1 MTSFKTFA
9 TPALLLLALAS
20 TTPASSVQPDAHSR
34 EVELARDPQLTL
46 GEVVHA
52 ALLRNPDYPVLQAR
66 GEEAQALTQLGSSL
80 LGGEPAMFLRLE
92 GDRASSDY
100 EYREWEGGVE
110 LPLWRLNERKASRR
124 LAAEAASGVR
134 AETELLRLKVAGEV
148 REAVWEAALSESSL
162 ELAKSNLE
170 TARALEAQVA
180 RRVARGDLAQT
191 DLLLARDE
199 TLQREVELQEAEL
212 NLRHRLLAYKRLTGL
227 DALPLSI
234 TEVATTTQ
242 GTADSNPYSAAP
254 AAKVALSRARLD
266 QAREESGGNPVL
278 FVGGKRVDVG
288 LGGTLDTMEASITF
302 PFGTSRSRARQAQA
316 AVQVA
321 ENEANLTR
329 AQRELE
335 RIQHEATHELEAAR
349 LSLSLAEERAR
360 LAEKSS
366 AAYTRGFELGEL
378 TLSELLR
385 ERRRALA
392 AIHEA
397 RQRKLELERQ
407 IARYNQTRGIIP

>member
-1 MTSFKTFA
+1 MTSIKTL
-9 TPALLLLALAS
+9 TIPAVLFLGLTAA
-20 TTPASSVQPDAHSR
+20 ASSAEPDAHSR
-34 EVELARDPQLTL
+34 EVEAARDPQLTL
-46 GEVVHA
+46 GEVVDA
-52 ALLRNPDYPVLQAR
+52 ALARDPDYPVLQAR
-66 GEEAQALTQLGSSL
+66 EDEARALSRLGKSL

-92 GDRASSDY
+92 GDRASSSY

-110 LPLWRLNERKASRR
+110 LPLWRWNERAASRR

-134 AETELLRLKVAGEV
+134 AEAELLRLKVAGEV
-148 REAVWEAALSESSL
+148 REAVWETALTESSL

-180 RRVARGDLAQT
+180 QRVARGDLAQT

-212 NLRHRLLAYKRLTGL
+212 NLRHRLLAYQRLTGL

-242 GTADSNPYSAAP
+242 GTVDTNPYSVAP
-254 AAKVALSRARLD
+254 AAKVALSRARLE
-266 QAREESGGNPVL
+266 QTREESGGNPVL

-288 LGGTLDTMEASITF
+288 LGDTLDTMEASITF
-302 PFGTSRSRARQAQA
+302 PFGTSRSRAQQAQA
-316 AVQVA
+316 AVEVA
-321 ENEANLTR
+321 ESEANLTR

-360 LAEKSS
+360 LAEKRS

-397 RQRKLELERQ
+397 KQRKLELERQ